1 MGGCPETKEE
11 RRDTESSPA
20 LIRIASA
27 YRSVSTEALQV
38 LTGVLPVDIQ
48 AEGRALLRRQCISR
62 DQLKERQLQEWQ
74 TRWETTGKGSWT
86 RQLLPRIAEWTG
98 RNHGELE
105 YYITQALTG
114 HGCFAAFLNK
124 IGKEN
129 SPKCWYCDAEVD
141 DAGHILFRCERW
153 DYERSGHEKHD
164 GKANERKLRGHSSVV
179 ERGLGSYR
187 QVRQQDSQS

>member
-105 YYITQALTG
+105 YYTG
-114 HGCFAAFLNK
+114 CPFSKSNMGNYNN
-124 IGKEN
+124 I
-129 SPKCWYCDAEVD
+129 V
-141 DAGHILFRCERW
+141 
-153 DYERSGHEKHD
+153 
-164 GKANERKLRGHSSVV
+164 HSV
-179 ERGLGSYR
+179 YR
-187 QVRQQDSQS
+187 HYAIIFIHHTLKN